1 MQDEHGFPTE
11 QLRRERPLSAKIIFG
26 VGILGLLFFLS
37 VIVQSFL
44 SDAYLSS
51 EGNLWQSA
59 VQTWCGVA
67 SWAPSCGPN
76 SSAAPPA
83 STSTST
89 SLSTSTS
96 VR

>member
-1 MQDEHGFPTE
+1 MQDEHGFPTG
-11 QLRRERPLSAKIIFG
+11 QLRRERSPLAKIIFG
-26 VGILGLLFFLS
+26 AGILGLLFFLS

-44 SDAYLSS
+44 RDTYLSS
-51 EGNLWQSA
+51 ESRLWQAA
-59 VQTWCGVA
+59 VETWCGVA

-96 VR
+96 AR